1 MSVLLTLAAEEAPAH
16 LVMPNWAFPAI
27 AAGVFVLLALVSWSF
42 RDVANRHADRE
53 PFPADP
59 HAAHDDAHGSDHQA
73 GHH

>member
-1 MSVLLTLAAEEAPAH
+1 MSFLLTLAAEEAPAH
-16 LVMPNWAFPAI
+16 LFMPNWAFPAI
-27 AAGVFVLLALVSWSF
+27 VAGAFLVLALVSWSF

-59 HAAHDDAHGSDHQA
+59 HAAHGDEHGSDHQA

>member
-1 MSVLLTLAAEEAPAH
+1 MSFLLTLAAEEAPAH
-16 LVMPNWAFPAI
+16 LFMPNWAFPAI
-27 AAGVFVLLALVSWSF
+27 VAGAFLVLALVSWSF

-59 HAAHDDAHGSDHQA
+59 HAAHGDEHASDHQA